1 MTALP
6 PDIHGTIV
14 EDTTIAA
21 RAGWS
26 RVIKKGEMM
35 RIIDLHGKQAV
46 DFLCWNAHDHEDRYA
61 AADTMKINETGIFLT
76 TGTTFIPSG

>member
-35 RIIDLHGKQAV
+35 RIKALAQRK
-46 DFLCWNAHDHEDRYA
+46 
-61 AADTMKINETGIFLT
+61 
-76 TGTTFIPSG
+76 

>member
-1 MTALP
+1 MIALP

-26 RVIKKGEMM
+26 RVVKKGEMM
-35 RIIDLHGKQAV
+35 RIIDLR
-46 DFLCWNAHDHEDRYA
+46 LR
-61 AADTMKINETGIFLT
+61 
-76 TGTTFIPSG
+76 